1 MSRPEPVR
9 RDPAR
14 VGSWALLVLGAG
26 LALLGAALL
35 QLDLAGADHLA
46 PTRIPLIL
54 LGLLF
59 LAAETFVI
67 DVELRREVHS
77 ISLSEVPL
85 VLGLFFATPAVLI
98 VARLCGSGGGLLA
111 HSRRLGTKFWV
122 NLASFFA
129 ETVVAIVVFTTVLGH
144 ADAIGAKGWVAA
156 VAAVIASDVVAATTV
171 TLAVRI
177 SSGGLPVD
185 SWWAVLAGLAAALA
199 NTSVALVAV
208 IVVWYEPTASWL
220 LVVVAVVV
228 FTAYRGYE
236 SLRVRY
242 QSLETLQGFTRV
254 VGRDLEIDSVM
265 SAVLREARELTRC
278 ERAELTMI
286 EQEEGRGGV
295 RVIDDELT
303 GREVLPLGAVDSTDL
318 LWARLVSGDR
328 SFIATQDSG
337 DARLVANLLERGI
350 RNAMIAPLHG
360 DGGIVGMLVVAN
372 RLTEHATFDAEQ
384 LRIFETLANH
394 ASVSLE
400 NGRLVDELRQ
410 EAAVREHQS
419 LHDQLTELP
428 NRAFF
433 LRALRRELVAEPQ
446 TGITAVM
453 LMDLDHFKEVND
465 TLGHHEG
472 DQVLTEIAS
481 RLLERVRAGDVVA
494 RLGGDEFA
502 VMLPNVASETVA
514 IDRAREIHDAVC
526 QPITVGGIEL
536 AVGISIGL
544 SFAPEHGND
553 ATQLLQRADIAMYVS
568 KAERSGHHV
577 YSPETDS
584 HSRARLALAGE
595 LRDAIED
602 GQLVVHY
609 QPIANLRTG
618 EVENVEALVRWQHP
632 ERGLLFPDTFIPAAE
647 HGNMTWALA
656 RAVLREAIM
665 TRRSWAARGI
675 DLGLSVNLSARD
687 LLDQRLCDEI
697 AGYVESGTLA
707 VGRLTLEIT
716 ESQIMADPERI
727 APGLERLRDLG
738 VMVSID
744 DFGTGYSSLSSLRRL
759 PIHEIKIDKS
769 FVLGMCDDEN
779 DAVIVR
785 STADLGRNLGLR
797 VVAEGVED
805 ATSWWALHD
814 LGCEM
819 AQGYF
824 LSRPLAAA
832 DLLTWLDEWMPPTR
846 FTPAD
851 LRIVS
856 SAG

>member
-1 MSRPEPVR
+1 MPR
-9 RDPAR
+9 RGTAPSGTPALI
-14 VGSWALLVLGAG
+14 G
-26 LALLGAALL
+26 LGAALAAL
-35 QLDLAGADHLA
+35 GAVPLLFDLTGSVADA
-46 PTRIPLIL
+46 PIRIPLVVL
-54 LGLLF
+54 ALLF
-59 LAAETFVI
+59 LVAEIFVI

-85 VLGLFFATPAVLI
+85 VLGLFFATPALLI
-98 VARLCGSGGGLLA
+98 VARLAGSGGGLLVHA
-111 HSRRLGTKFWV
+111 RRLGTKFWV

-129 ETVVAIVVFTTVLGH
+129 ETVVAIVVFTTILGD
-144 ADAIGAKGWVAA
+144 ANAIGPTGWLAAGVA
-156 VAAVIASDVVAATTV
+156 VVASDVVAATTV

-177 SSGGLPVD
+177 SSRGLPAD
-185 SWWAVLAGLAAALA
+185 SWWAVLAGLVAALA
-199 NTSVALVAV
+199 NTSVALIAV
-208 IVVWYEPTASWL
+208 VVVWYEPSASWL
-220 LVVVAVVV
+220 LVVVAGVV
-228 FTAYRGYE
+228 FAAYRGYA
-236 SLRVRY
+236 SLRIRY

-278 ERAELTMI
+278 ERAELMMI
-286 EQEEGRGGV
+286 EQEVGKAGL
-295 RVIDDELT
+295 RVIDDEVA
-303 GREVLPLGAVDSTDL
+303 GREVLPLGVADSTDL

-328 SFIATQDSG
+328 SFIATQDTG
-337 DARLVANLLERGI
+337 DARLAAHLVERRI

-372 RLTEHATFDAEQ
+372 RLTEHTTFDVEQ

-410 EAAVREHQS
+410 EAAVREHQA

-433 LRALRRELVAEPQ
+433 LRALRRELVTDQSA
-446 TGITAVM
+446 GITAVM

-472 DQVLTEIAS
+472 DQVLMEIAR
-481 RLLERVRAGDVVA
+481 RLLVRVRSGDVVA

-502 VMLPNVASETVA
+502 VMLPKVASESVA
-514 IDRAREIHDAVC
+514 IERAREIHDAVC

-577 YSPETDS
+577 YTPETDS

-602 GQLVVHY
+602 GQLVVHF

-618 EVENVEALVRWQHP
+618 VVENVEALVRWQHP

-647 HGNMTWALA
+647 HGNMTWPLT
-656 RAVLREAIM
+656 RAVLRDAIG
-665 TRRSWAARGI
+665 TRRAWAAGGV
-675 DLGLSVNLSARD
+675 DLRISVNIAARD
-687 LLDQRLCDEI
+687 LLDHRLRDEI
-697 AGYVESGTLA
+697 AGHVESGRLPSGT
-707 VGRLTLEIT
+707 LTLEIT
-716 ESQIMADPERI
+716 ESQIMADPDRI
-727 APGLERLRDLG
+727 APRLESLRDLG

-805 ATSWWALHD
+805 ASSWWALHD
-814 LGCEM
+814 LGCET

-824 LSRPLAAA
+824 LSRPLAA
-832 DLLTWLDEWMPPTR
+832 DELVTWLDEWEPPTR
-846 FTPAD
+846 FAPSH
-851 LRIVS
+851 LRVVGA
-856 SAG
+856 AG